1 MTVRFSGSKTFYC
14 ALTACLFP
22 AALMA
27 VDMTT
32 TEITSI
38 EGKVEVKKVA
48 DSLFK
53 KLHSNL
59 KLAGS
64 LKRLDGGDKVRTYN
78 QSSAE
83 MALKD
88 TCILAVKEQSIFE
101 VPKTLG
107 EDAVKQLKAQQG
119 ALLFKVIS
127 GSNFEVQTAEVIAG
141 VKGTLFEV
149 DIIDNFSS
157 ILETPGLQLGTLVPG
172 GTTVNVYKGE
182 VELTHKQTGKKR
194 SLKSGEGLAA
204 LSAPLMELDKT
215 LQDGFTKL
223 RSFEPAALLGEKF
236 GSDLVGLLNVNS
248 NLSGLT
254 NLGGLGNI
262 QSSLGTNRYSSLL
275 GNDMNLIK
283 GAAQIGGVAGEI
295 VDEALSYGSIIQD
308 LAGEKYKADFS
319 GYSAEKNA
327 FSVSE
332 KSFREV
338 YLGQKTFVAC
348 RAAAGSRTAK
358 FEPNREGL
366 LLTEGNSLYRV
377 VRFANTDKTL
387 EFLASYYQN
396 GHNLV
401 TTVNVIKGEL
411 YGRIPASLDHFKV
424 PAGEMSFVFDSQ
436 TGRGQWLKAASGA
449 IPEETGRHILK
460 IEQKIATEK
469 NNVEHDNKK
478 KKVDAVKKLINI
490 KPGKIFKFR

>member
-1 MTVRFSGSKTFYC
+1 MRNFFKSMTIQ
-14 ALTACLFP
+14 TAVAACMFP
-22 AALMA
+22 TALMA
-27 VDMTT
+27 VDLTA

-64 LKRLDGGDKVRTYN
+64 LKRLDGGDKVRTYD

-194 SLKSGEGLAA
+194 SLKAGEGLAA
-204 LSAPLMELDKT
+204 LSAPLMQLDKT

-236 GSDLVGLLNVNS
+236 GGDIVGLLDVNS
-248 NLSGLT
+248 NLSELT
-254 NLGGLGNI
+254 NLGGLGNF
-262 QSSLGTNRYSSLL
+262 QSSLGSNRYTSML
-275 GNDMNLIK
+275 GDEMSLIK
-283 GAAQIGGVAGEI
+283 GAAQLGGVAGDI
-295 VDEALSYGSIIQD
+295 VDEALEYGSIVQD

-319 GYSAEKNA
+319 GYHAEEKA

-332 KSFREV
+332 KNFREI
-338 YLGQKTFVAC
+338 YLGQKTFAAC
-348 RAAAGSRTAK
+348 RAAAGSRIAK
-358 FEPNREGL
+358 FDPNREGL
-366 LLTEGNSLYRV
+366 LLSEGNSVYKV
-377 VRFANTDKTL
+377 VRFSNADKNL
-387 EFLASYYQN
+387 EFLASYHQN
-396 GHNLV
+396 GNNLV
-401 TTVNVIKGEL
+401 TTVKVIKGDL
-411 YGRIPASLDHFKV
+411 YGRIPATIDHFKV
-424 PAGEMSFVFDSQ
+424 PGGEMSYVFDSAS
-436 TGRGQWLKAASGA
+436 GKGQWMQAAAGA
-449 IPEETGRHILK
+449 IPADVGQHVLK
-460 IEQKIATEK
+460 IEQKIANEK
-469 NNVEHDNKK
+469 SSVDHENKR

>member
-1 MTVRFSGSKTFYC
+1 MRNFFKSKNIH
-14 ALTACLFP
+14 AVIAACLFP
-22 AALMA
+22 ATLMA
-27 VDMTT
+27 VDLTT
-32 TEITSI
+32 TEITSV

-64 LKRLDGGDKVRTYN
+64 LKRLDGGDKVRTYDK
-78 QSSAE
+78 SSAE

-107 EDAVKQLKAQQG
+107 EEAVKQLKAQQG

-149 DIIDNFSS
+149 DIIDNFSC

-194 SLKSGEGLAA
+194 SLKAGEGLAA
-204 LSAPLMELDKT
+204 LSAPLMQLDKT

-236 GSDLVGLLNVNS
+236 GGDIVGLLDVNS
-248 NLSGLT
+248 NLSELT
-254 NLGGLGNI
+254 NLGGLGNF
-262 QSSLGTNRYSSLL
+262 QSSLGNNRYTSML
-275 GNDMNLIK
+275 GDEMSLIK
-283 GAAQIGGVAGEI
+283 GAAQLGGVAGEI
-295 VDEALSYGSIIQD
+295 VDEALEYGSIVQD

-319 GYSAEKNA
+319 GYHAEEKA

-332 KSFREV
+332 KNFREI
-338 YLGQKTFVAC
+338 YLGQKTFAAC
-348 RAAAGSRTAK
+348 RAAAGSRIAK
-358 FEPNREGL
+358 FDPNREGL
-366 LLTEGNSLYRV
+366 LLSEGNSVYKV
-377 VRFANTDKTL
+377 VRFANADKNL

-396 GHNLV
+396 GNNFV
-401 TTVNVIKGEL
+401 TTVKVVKGDL
-411 YGRIPASLDHFKV
+411 YGRVPATIEHFKV
-424 PAGEMSFVFDSQ
+424 PGGEMSFVFDSA
-436 TGRGQWLKAASGA
+436 TGKGQWMQAAAGA
-449 IPEETGRHILK
+449 IPADVGQHVLK
-460 IEQKIATEK
+460 IEQKIANER
-469 NNVEHDNKK
+469 NSVEHENKR